1 MSQPNVPQLLS
12 QLQNLVAVAQA
23 TDTSANTL
31 PKGLPRALSSPKQ
44 DPMGFLLQVAAMLF
58 GAGFLESK
66 LNTLLRKLAGTGQE
80 PSALEGYLKDA
91 LYRLCVAGFG
101 EQLIPAAFSSPGY
114 TLPVRLLDLFE
125 LLRLDPASEAGRVA
139 LPPLVRDFI
148 TLVVRQPG
156 VAHTFAQWPYLRV
169 TGDLT
174 GQSVTFTF
182 APANGPQPAPTR
194 LVDLF
199 ADIIY
204 SPEFRLLDPTR
215 LALDVLDWVLGVT
228 ADTQSP
234 KGQERAQWLSQ
245 VVDTLSGEE
254 EPEALFDFSTP
265 ALAASRAAVASRQ
278 GGLTL
283 ESGCEPENRL
293 IPAAAVRVPSVAGTV
308 EPDLA
313 LAYTTL
319 LADHLTTSDAPQA
332 APEAPV
338 RDAVSTGLAKG
349 LLLLIARDTILT
361 PQVWTLLVLSRLL
374 NGGYSPPDFARY
386 LAQGIN
392 AVDFADLLA
401 GVRPLLTTAVQ
412 LIVKT
417 AVAYLSGELL
427 KQVQRLLAPLLT
439 RLASEQAAA
448 YIATLESLSPVSVSS
463 VLSALF

>member
-1 MSQPNVPQLLS
+1 
-12 QLQNLVAVAQA
+12 
-23 TDTSANTL
+23 
-31 PKGLPRALSSPKQ
+31 
-44 DPMGFLLQVAAMLF
+44 
-58 GAGFLESK
+58 
-66 LNTLLRKLAGTGQE
+66 
-80 PSALEGYLKDA
+80 
-91 LYRLCVAGFG
+91 
-101 EQLIPAAFSSPGY
+101 
-114 TLPVRLLDLFE
+114 
-125 LLRLDPASEAGRVA
+125 
-139 LPPLVRDFI
+139 
-148 TLVVRQPG
+148 
-156 VAHTFAQWPYLRV
+156 
-169 TGDLT
+169 
-174 GQSVTFTF
+174 
-182 APANGPQPAPTR
+182 
-194 LVDLF
+194 
-199 ADIIY
+199 
-204 SPEFRLLDPTR
+204 
-215 LALDVLDWVLGVT
+215 VLDWVLGVT